1 MRTPLHRNWLGAAR
15 LPFWGGAGLL
25 VAAFLGAALR
35 AQPDATDANH
45 DAFAVQR
52 ARTEHVT
59 SRGKTVF
66 YTNKW
71 DLSGLPAYVPEQKVS
86 GVIRMWGLN
95 YLSDGL
101 LAKYWEEGF
110 RKYQPGVTFDLH
122 LYTALTAF
130 GGLDTGLADLAPC
143 RKVTFDDL
151 EGFERMFNHD
161 PLEITMVTGS
171 YDIPGWANAL
181 GIFVNHRNPIDRLT
195 FRQLDGILGTER
207 TGGYHGTT
215 WHPEVARGRDE
226 NIRTWGQAG
235 LTGEW
240 ADKPINVYG
249 LNLRYHQQI
258 QIEERVFHG
267 GDKWNERLR
276 EYANYAKPDGTMALA
291 AHELMEDLGNDPY
304 GIAYSGMQNKSPKT
318 KVLALAEKDGGPY
331 VELTIENVRN
341 RTYPLLGEEYWY
353 LNRKPG
359 QPVDP
364 KLKEFLRYTLSR
376 EGQAEV
382 MRDGKFLPLTADLV
396 REQLRKLE

>member
-1 MRTPLHRNWLGAAR
+1 MA
-15 LPFWGGAGLL
+15 
-25 VAAFLGAALR
+25 AALR
-35 AQPDATDANH
+35 GQSEDTGANH

-66 YTNKW
+66 YANKW
-71 DLSGLPAYVPEQKVS
+71 DLSGLPSYVPRQKVS
-86 GVIRMWGLN
+86 GSIRMWGLN

-101 LAKYWEEGF
+101 LAKYWEDGF
-110 RKYQPGVTFDLH
+110 RSYQPGVTFDLH

-130 GGLDTGLADLAPC
+130 CGLNTGLADLAPS
-143 RKVTFDDL
+143 RKITFDDL

-171 YDIPGWANAL
+171 YDVPGWANAL
-181 GIFVNHRNPIDRLT
+181 GIFVNRRNPISRLT

-207 TGGYHGTT
+207 TGGYQGTT
-215 WHPEVARGRDE
+215 WHPEIARGRDE
-226 NIRTWGQAG
+226 NIRTWGQLG

-258 QIEERVFHG
+258 QIEERVFKG
-267 GDKWNERLR
+267 GDKWNEHLR

-291 AHELMEDLGNDPY
+291 AHELMQDLGDDPY
-304 GIAYSGMQNKSPKT
+304 GIAYSGMQNRSPQT
-318 KVLALAEKDGGPY
+318 KILALSERDGGPY
-331 VELTIENVRN
+331 VDLTIENVQN

-359 QPVDP
+359 QPIDP
-364 KLKEFLRYTLSR
+364 KIGEFLRYTLSR

-382 MRDGKFLPLTADLV
+382 ARDGKFLPLTAEVV
-396 REQLRKLE
+396 REQLKKLE